1 MNFIQSIL
9 KGVFDTFLFLLYSL
23 SLNVKKVKGKHLIFL
38 LRKEFHSVEKG
49 LSLRNSRD
57 SFGAEPRRN
66 VKTLLTK
73 EKKNHK
79 QFNLVASSAN
89 ESLKQYNNRDF
100 EAKIG
105 GSVNYIFQDI
115 DFHLSENLL
124 TKRRSVRTYNNTKVP
139 IEVLS
144 KITAQAVNAPSVCNR
159 QHWKVLYIQDKK
171 IINNVLKYQNGNR
184 GFTDEIYNLAVVLS
198 DRRAF
203 GFLEKDQI
211 DFDSGLF
218 AMQLIN
224 SLTLNGIVSCPLN
237 ACLSIKRSLAL
248 YKLLKLPKYY
258 KITMFLSFGYPE
270 DSTNVAISKRLNS
283 ECYFDLVT

>member
-1 MNFIQSIL
+1 VNFIQSIL
-9 KGVFDTFLFLLYSL
+9 KGLFDTFLFLLYSL
-23 SLNVKKVKGKHLIFL
+23 SLNVKKVKGKQLIFL

-66 VKTLLTK
+66 VKILLTK
-73 EKKNHK
+73 ENKNHK
-79 QFNLVASSAN
+79 QFNSVASFAN

-100 EAKIG
+100 ISKNG
-105 GSVNYIFQDI
+105 GAVNYSFDDI
-115 DFHLSENLL
+115 DFNLSKNLL
-124 TKRRSVRTYNNTKVP
+124 TQRRSVRTYKNEKVP
-139 IEVLS
+139 TKMLS
-144 KITAQAVNAPSVCNR
+144 KITGQAINAPSVCNR
-159 QHWKVLYIQDKK
+159 QHWKVLYIQDKN
-171 IINNVLKYQNGNR
+171 IINNVLKHQNGNR
-184 GFTDEIYNLAVVLS
+184 GFADEIYNLALVLS

-203 GFLEKDQI
+203 GFLEKDQT

-224 SLTLNGIVSCPLN
+224 SLTLNGLVSCPLN

-248 YKLLKLPKYY
+248 YRILKLPKYY

-270 DSTNVAISKRLNS
+270 NPTKVAISKKLNS
-283 ECYFDLVT
+283 ECYFDVVI